1 MFKDE
6 VLAEY
11 VRDGVVESEHRGFLA
26 ALNADGSIFKT
37 LGDVETKIFP
47 RSTVKCAQASAMVR
61 SGLDLEPRLLALA
74 QSSHSGG
81 EIHMDGAREIL
92 ASVGLSESAL
102 QCALDRP
109 LGDAERRAWGEKA
122 PTQIAMNCSGKHAA
136 MLATCVK
143 NGWPIESYLDASHP
157 LQLAIKAELEEL
169 AGEEITLT
177 STDGCGAPL
186 FLLSLIGLARAV
198 HEITISTDPV
208 HQRVMSAAR
217 AFPEMVGGVGRHN
230 TEMMQRV
237 PGLFMKDG
245 AEAVNVCSL
254 SDGRTFV
261 FKVSDGS
268 LRAFRTIVH
277 ACLQDFGIDTA
288 LTPEKVMGGPRVI
301 GTIRATIAARVN
313 K

>member
-1 MFKDE
+1 MFKDA

-26 ALNADGSIFKT
+26 VLNADGSLFKS
-37 LGDVETKIFP
+37 LGDIDTKIFP
-47 RSTVKCAQASAMVR
+47 RSTVKCFQASAMVR

-74 QSSHSGG
+74 QSSHSGAAM
-81 EIHMDGAREIL
+81 HMDGAREIL
-92 ASVGLSESAL
+92 ASVGLTESAL
-102 QCALDRP
+102 QCATDRP
-109 LGDAERRAWGEKA
+109 LGDAERRAWGDQEPA
-122 PTQIAMNCSGKHAA
+122 QIAMNCSGKHAA

-143 NGWPIESYLDASHP
+143 NGWPIETYLEQSHP
-157 LQLAIKAELEEL
+157 LQIAIKKELEDL
-169 AGEEITLT
+169 SGEVITLT

-186 FLLSLIGLARAV
+186 FLISVIGLARAIRA
-198 HEITISTDPV
+198 ITISNDLV
-208 HQRVMSAAR
+208 HQSVMNAAR
-217 AFPEMVGGVGRHN
+217 AFPEMVGGIGRHN
-230 TEMMQRV
+230 TEMMQQV

-254 SDGRTFV
+254 SNGRTIV

-277 ACLQDFGIDTA
+277 ACLKDFGIDTA

-301 GTIRATIAARVN
+301 GTIRATI
-313 K
+313 

>member
-1 MFKDE
+1 MFNDA

-26 ALNADGSIFKT
+26 ALNADGSILKS

-61 SGLDLEPRLLALA
+61 NGLDLEPRLLALA
-74 QSSHSGG
+74 QSSHSGAQM
-81 EIHMDGAREIL
+81 HLDGAREIL
-92 ASVGLSESAL
+92 ASVGLAESAL

-109 LGDAERRAWGEKA
+109 LGDAERRAWGENP

-143 NGWPIESYLDASHP
+143 NGWPIETYLEASHP
-157 LQLAIKAELEEL
+157 LQLAIKEELENL
-169 AGEEITLT
+169 AGEKITLT

-186 FLLSLIGLARAV
+186 FLLSLICLARAV
-198 HEITISTDPV
+198 REITISSDPV

-230 TEMMQRV
+230 TEMMQQV

-254 SDGRTFV
+254 ADGRTFV

-277 ACLQDFGIDTA
+277 ACLKDFGIDTA

-301 GTIRATIAARVN
+301 GTIRATI
-313 K
+313 

>member
-1 MFKDE
+1 MFNDA

-11 VRDGVVESEHRGFLA
+11 VRDGVVESEHRGFLV
-26 ALNADGSIFKT
+26 ALKADGSIFKS

-81 EIHMDGAREIL
+81 EMHMDGAREIL

-109 LGDAERRAWGEKA
+109 LGDAERRAWGERP

-136 MLATCVK
+136 MLANCVK
-143 NGWPIESYLDASHP
+143 NGWPIETYLEQSHP
-157 LQLAIKAELEEL
+157 LQLAIKAELEDL
-169 AGEEITLT
+169 AGETISLT

-198 HEITISTDPV
+198 RAITISTDPV
-208 HQRVMSAAR
+208 HQSVMSAAR

-230 TEMMQRV
+230 TEMMQQV
-237 PGLFMKDG
+237 AGLFMKDG

-254 SDGRTFV
+254 DDGRTFV

-277 ACLQDFGIDTA
+277 ACLKDFGIDTP
-288 LTPEKVMGGPRVI
+288 LTLEKVMGGPRVI
-301 GTIRATIAARVN
+301 GTIRATI
-313 K
+313 

>member
-1 MFKDE
+1 MFNDA

-11 VRDGVVESEHRGFLA
+11 IRDGVVESEHRGFLA
-26 ALNADGSIFKT
+26 ALNADGSIFKS

-74 QSSHSGG
+74 QSSHSGAQM
-81 EIHMDGAREIL
+81 HLDGAREIL
-92 ASVGLSESAL
+92 ASVGLAESAL

-109 LGDAERRAWGEKA
+109 LGEAERRAWGENP

-143 NGWPIESYLDASHP
+143 NGWPIETYLDANHP
-157 LQLAIKAELEEL
+157 LQLAIKEELENL
-169 AGEEITLT
+169 AGEKITLT

-198 HEITISTDPV
+198 RAITISSDPV
-208 HQRVMSAAR
+208 HQSVMNAAR

-230 TEMMQRV
+230 TEMMQQE

-254 SDGRTFV
+254 ADGRTFV

-277 ACLQDFGIDTA
+277 ACLKDFGIDTA

-301 GTIRATIAARVN
+301 GTIRATI
-313 K
+313 

>member
-1 MFKDE
+1 MFNDA

-26 ALNADGSIFKT
+26 ALNADGSIFKS

-61 SGLDLEPRLLALA
+61 NGLDLEPRLLALA
-74 QSSHSGG
+74 QSSHSGAQM
-81 EIHMDGAREIL
+81 HLDGAREIL
-92 ASVGLSESAL
+92 ASVGLAESAL

-109 LGDAERRAWGEKA
+109 LGDAERRAWGENP

-143 NGWPIESYLDASHP
+143 NGWPIETYLDANHP
-157 LQLAIKAELEEL
+157 LQLAIKDELENL
-169 AGEEITLT
+169 AGEKITLT

-186 FLLSLIGLARAV
+186 FLLSLIGLARAIRA
-198 HEITISTDPV
+198 ITISTDPV
-208 HQRVMSAAR
+208 HQSVMKAAR

-230 TEMMQRV
+230 TEMMQQV

-277 ACLQDFGIDTA
+277 ACLKDFGIDTA

-301 GTIRATIAARVN
+301 GTIRATI
-313 K
+313 